1 MSPLRPAAGAGA
13 GKGSYG
19 SVFKA
24 RERASGQLVA
34 VKVVPLSEGDDPA
47 DLAHEIELL
56 AACDHPNVVRY
67 LVRRPLS
74 LQPQPRCSLAFG
86 KGCCPAEHTWPGTD

>member
-1 MSPLRPAAGAGA
+1 MGRKAGFRPAMNA

-34 VKVVPLSEGDDPA
+34 VKVVPLSEGDNPA
-47 DLAHEIELL
+47 DLAKEIELL

-67 LVRRPLS
+67 LVS
-74 LQPQPRCSLAFG
+74 RCQS
-86 KGCCPAEHTWPGTD
+86 PI

>member
-1 MSPLRPAAGAGA
+1 MHVYCCDYPSTPLA

-34 VKVVPLSEGDDPA
+34 IKVVPLSEGDDPA
-47 DLAHEIELL
+47 DLAREIELL

-67 LVRRPLS
+67 LVRS
-74 LQPQPRCSLAFG
+74 
-86 KGCCPAEHTWPGTD
+86 